1 MKKMLIVLI
10 LMALVVNVVCAA
22 EKFKSQQEKI
32 SYAIGMNI
40 GMNMKQQ
47 QLDVDAAQ
55 IAAGLQAAIKG
66 KKTLLTQEEMGQI
79 LAAYQQEMQQQQMVK
94 MAAEAAGN
102 KKLSQEYLER
112 NSKQDGVITLKSGL
126 QYKVLIAG
134 NGAIP
139 KADSMVEVHYRG
151 SLIDGTEFDSSYQ
164 RGEPVSFPV
173 NGVIPGWT
181 EALQL
186 MKEGD
191 KWQLFIPSQL
201 AYAERGAPPIILP
214 NSALIFEVELLK
226 VL

>member
-1 MKKMLIVLI
+1 MKKMLILLI
-10 LMALVVNVVCAA
+10 LPALVVNVACAE

-32 SYAIGMNI
+32 GYAIGMNI
-40 GMNMKQQ
+40 GMNLKQQ

-55 IAAGLQAAIKG
+55 IAAGLQVAIKG
-66 KKTLLTQEEMGQI
+66 EKALLTQEEMRRI
-79 LAAYQQEMQQQQMVK
+79 LAAYQQEMQKKQMTK
-94 MAAEAAGN
+94 MAAEAVKNEKSAH
-102 KKLSQEYLER
+102 EYLEM
-112 NSKQDGVITLKSGL
+112 NSKQEGVVTLKSGL
-126 QYKVLIAG
+126 QYKVLVAG
-134 NGAIP
+134 QGATP
-139 KADSMVEVHYRG
+139 KADSTVEVHYRG

-201 AYAERGAPPIILP
+201 AYAERGAPPIIPP
-214 NSALIFEVELLK
+214 NSALIFKIELLK
-226 VL
+226 IL